1 MKVEYRMP
9 KPEWE
14 GAAASYARD
23 YHSSPERWLYP
34 SQIDYVRA
42 KMKKSDIA
50 EELVIVGEI
59 VYYDYDKF
67 ECVVLA
73 EDGTYH
79 KIGLDKVKVIKD
91 DSENN

>member
-1 MKVEYRMP
+1 MKVEYRVP
-9 KPEWE
+9 NPEWTST
-14 GAAASYARD
+14 AYYYAKEYSPYHTLATQEEYIRD
-23 YHSSPERWLYP
+23 
-34 SQIDYVRA
+34 
-42 KMKKSDIA
+42 KMKKSGIT